1 MSSPLHYRNGQKFGL
16 VFSVRHAGE
25 PEHRNLDVGFEKIIL
40 DWHAVGVRTIL
51 KDHWQ
56 DGAGQWRDSIYFY
69 ELEPGPE
76 ENRIEQDEFYIAGRF
91 TIARQEKVAARA
103 LQAWKAFTPS

>member
-16 VFSVRHAGE
+16 VFSVRHTGD
-25 PEHRNLDVGFEKIIL
+25 PERRSLGAGFEKIIHN
-40 DWHAVGVRTIL
+40 WRTVGVRTII

-56 DGAGQWRDSIYFY
+56 DGSGAWRDSIYFY
-69 ELEPGPE
+69 ELEPGLE

-91 TIARQEKVAARA
+91 SITRQEKNAAMA
-103 LQAWKAFTPS
+103 LQAWKAFVPT